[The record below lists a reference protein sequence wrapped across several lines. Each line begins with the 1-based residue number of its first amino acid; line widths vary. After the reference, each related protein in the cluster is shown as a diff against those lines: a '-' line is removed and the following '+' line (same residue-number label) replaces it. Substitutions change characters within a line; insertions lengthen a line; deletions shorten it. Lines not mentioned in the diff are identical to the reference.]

1 VARSLAGTLASTM
14 LRGLRPPYHKADA
27 PGCWISPLDDCWDFT
42 HIEGELEEL
51 EALVLA
57 EVRRAAVQAAADQAG
72 VLPDELAPDSK
83 AAAEAVVLTQDEKQE
98 ARSRHP
104 WARFLGGG
112 SRFDLSAPD
121 MGPSGPVSSV
131 REYLKPDAKP
141 TGFWLRRL
149 SLALRAEIDVDREDV
164 IGRLRRGEDVSP
176 ARQVARW
183 TKIVRYGVRKIT
195 AGDDVLWE
203 ASSPA
208 ETVPAEWLEQIGELE
223 GGAAL
228 HLMQLAAAVE
238 RYNAPL
244 SVSEGKR

>member
-1 VARSLAGTLASTM
+1 M
-14 LRGLRPPYHKADA
+14 LRGLRVPYHKADA
-27 PGCWISPLDDCWDFT
+27 PGCYISLIDDAWDFARV
-42 HIEGELEEL
+42 EAELEEL
-51 EALVLA
+51 EALALA
-57 EVRRAAVQAAADQAG
+57 EARRTAVQAAAEQAG
-72 VLPDELAPDSK
+72 VSPDELAPEAK
-83 AAAEAVVLTQDEKQE
+83 AAAEVAALTQDEKQE

-104 WARFLGGG
+104 WARFLGGH

-121 MGPSGPVSSV
+121 MGPRGPVSSV

-149 SLALRAEIDVDREDV
+149 SLALRAEIDLDREDV

-195 AGDDVLWE
+195 NGDEVLWE
-203 ASSPA
+203 ARDAA
-208 ETVPAEWLEQIGELE
+208 ETLSAEWLEQIGDLE
-223 GGAAL
+223 GGAAV
-228 HLMQLAAAVE
+228 HLMHLAAAVE

-244 SVSEGKR
+244 SDSEGKR

>member
-1 VARSLAGTLASTM
+1 M

-27 PGCWISPLDDCWDFT
+27 PGCYISPLDDCWDFAR
-42 HIEGELEEL
+42 IEAELEEL

-72 VLPDELAPDSK
+72 VLPDELAPESK

-104 WARFLGGG
+104 WARFLDGG

-121 MGPSGPVSSV
+121 MGPRGPVSSV

-228 HLMQLAAAVE
+228 HLMQLTAAVE

-244 SVSEGKR
+244 SESEGKR